1 MMVGNMDVS
10 WLRVLLDN
18 ISSYLSISSIDT
30 LHSNP
35 AHKYYTR
42 GEDIAKLLQPVLEN
56 LVGSDASPSEL
67 LNNGFEEL
75 SQYVDELRD
84 QFQSWEPLSSRIFYV
99 LQIESLA
106 SKLRESSLEVFQLLK
121 HCEQHLPAD
130 LVSPSFEDCIELV
143 KLVGR
148 DEVSYT
154 IDQALIDQREGNGPT
169 SEVLVKIAE
178 SVGLKSNQEILIEG
192 VVLASLKE
200 NAELTENNTEAEFIE
215 GLISLTTQMHDYLT
229 NIKQSQ
235 LGCSVPVPP
244 DFRCPLSL
252 ELMTDPVIV
261 TSGQTYERA
270 FIEKW
275 FDMGLMVCPK
285 TRQPL
290 SQTSLTPN
298 FIVKAFIANWCES
311 NNVNLPDPLELV
323 QSSKPFPLLVEPA
336 SDDDEGNS
344 QPLSLVDESVKSEK
358 GSSSPMKMA
367 GNGRTES
374 LDAAKSKKLRQVLS
388 RSVSAPGIFCEVV
401 SKTETSTNAPPPPA
415 AADTSTEISTNDTS
429 VSKAVWRL
437 PSGRHFHHPGIIP
450 ATIRETGSSSSI
462 EAEVKKLIEDLK
474 SSSLEAQREATARV
488 RILSRNSTDN
498 RIVIARCGAINS
510 LVNLL
515 YSTDERIQADAV
527 TCLLNLSIN
536 DNNKSVIADSGAIEP
551 LIHVLKTGN
560 LEAKENSAATLFSLS
575 VIEENKT
582 KIGEAGAIEPLVEL
596 LGHGSLRGK
605 KDAATALFNLSI
617 HHENKAKVIE
627 AGAVKYLVELM
638 DPAAGMVEK
647 AVVVLANLATVKE
660 GKIAIGEEGGI
671 PVLVEVV
678 ELGSA
683 RGKENATAALL
694 QLSMHSLRFCN
705 SIIREGAIPPLVALT
720 KSGTARAKEK
730 VSFYFLLF
738 LFGMSHASMI
748 QVINC
753 LYVLVSG
760 T

>member
-1 MMVGNMDVS
+1 MMEVNMEVS

-30 LHSNP
+30 LYSNP

-75 SQYVDELRD
+75 SQYVDEMRE
-84 QFQSWEPLSSRIFYV
+84 QFERWEPLSSRIFYV
-99 LQIESLA
+99 LQMESLA

-121 HCEQHLPAD
+121 HCEQHLPDD

-154 IDQALIDQREGNGPT
+154 IDLAMMDQKEGNGPT

-178 SVGLKSNQEILIEG
+178 SVGLRSNQEILIEG

-215 GLISLTTQMHDYLT
+215 GLISLVTQMHDHLT

-261 TSGQTYERA
+261 TSGQTYERT

-285 TRQPL
+285 TRQAL

-311 NNVNLPDPLELV
+311 NNVNLPDPLELI
-323 QSSKPFPLLVEPA
+323 QSSQPFPLLVEPA
-336 SDDDEGNS
+336 SDDDECGS
-344 QPLSLVDESVKSEK
+344 QPLSLVDESAKSER
-358 GSSSPMKMA
+358 GSSSPMMIG

-374 LDAAKSKKLRQVLS
+374 LDATKCEKLRQVLS
-388 RSVSAPGIFCEVV
+388 RSVSAPGIVCEVV
-401 SKTETSTNAPPPPA
+401 PKTERISND
-415 AADTSTEISTNDTS
+415 AADTS
-429 VSKAVWRL
+429 VSSKTVWRL

-450 ATIRETGSSSSI
+450 ATIREIGSSSSI

-474 SSSLEAQREATARV
+474 SSSLDAQREATARLRV
-488 RILSRNSTDN
+488 LSRNSTDN

-510 LVNLL
+510 LVDLL

-551 LIHVLKTGN
+551 LIHVLRTGN

-660 GKIAIGEEGGI
+660 GKVAIGEEGGI

-730 VSFYFLLF
+730 AHNLLKYFKSQKQ
-738 LFGMSHASMI
+738 G
-748 QVINC
+748 QRR
-753 LYVLVSG
+753 G
-760 T
+760 

>member
-1 MMVGNMDVS
+1 MEVS

-18 ISSYLSISSIDT
+18 ISSYLSISSMDT
-30 LHSNP
+30 LSSNP

-42 GEDIAKLLQPVLEN
+42 GEEIANLLQPVLEN

-75 SQYVDELRD
+75 SQYVDELRE
-84 QFQSWEPLSSRIFYV
+84 QFESWEPLSSRIFYV

-154 IDQALIDQREGNGPT
+154 IDLALTDQKEGNGPT

-178 SVGLKSNQEILIEG
+178 SVGLRSNQEILIEG

-215 GLISLTTQMHDYLT
+215 GLISLITQMHDYLT

-235 LGCSVPVPP
+235 LGCSVPVPH

-261 TSGQTYERA
+261 TSGQTYERS

-290 SQTSLTPN
+290 TQTSLTPN

-311 NNVNLPDPLELV
+311 NNVNLLDPLELI
-323 QSSKPFPLLVEPA
+323 QSKI
-336 SDDDEGNS
+336 
-344 QPLSLVDESVKSEK
+344 
-358 GSSSPMKMA
+358 GSSSPMKIA

-374 LDAAKSKKLRQVLS
+374 LDATKCEKLRQVLS
-388 RSVSAPGIFCEVV
+388 RSVSAPGIVCEVV
-401 SKTETSTNAPPPPA
+401 SKTERIIND
-415 AADTSTEISTNDTS
+415 AADTS
-429 VSKAVWRL
+429 VSSKTVWRL
-437 PSGRHFHHPGIIP
+437 PSGRHFHHQGIIP

-474 SSSLEAQREATARV
+474 SSSLDAQREATARV

-510 LVNLL
+510 LVDLL

-582 KIGEAGAIEPLVEL
+582 KIGEAGAIEPLVDL
-596 LGHGSLRGK
+596 LGNGSLRGK

-627 AGAVKYLVELM
+627 AGAVRYLVELM

-694 QLSMHSLRFCN
+694 QLSMHSPRFCN

-730 VSFYFLLF
+730 AHNLLKYFKSQKQ
-738 LFGMSHASMI
+738 G
-748 QVINC
+748 QRR
-753 LYVLVSG
+753 G
-760 T
+760 

>member
-1 MMVGNMDVS
+1 MEVS

-18 ISSYLSISSIDT
+18 ISSYLSISSMDT
-30 LHSNP
+30 LYSNP

-75 SQYVDELRD
+75 SQYIDELRE

-106 SKLRESSLEVFQLLK
+106 TKLRESSLEVFQLLK

-148 DEVSYT
+148 DEVSCT
-154 IDQALIDQREGNGPT
+154 IDLALIDQREGNGPT

-178 SVGLKSNQEILIEG
+178 SVGLRSNQEILIEG

-215 GLISLTTQMHDYLT
+215 GLISLITRMHDHLT

-298 FIVKAFIANWCES
+298 FIVKAFISNWCES

-323 QSSKPFPLLVEPA
+323 QSSQPFPLL
-336 SDDDEGNS
+336 
-344 QPLSLVDESVKSEK
+344 SER
-358 GSSSPMKMA
+358 GSSSSPMKIG

-374 LDAAKSKKLRQVLS
+374 LDATKCKKLRQVLS
-388 RSVSAPGIFCEVV
+388 RSVSAPEIVFELD
-401 SKTETSTNAPPPPA
+401 SKTERNTPPPA
-415 AADTSTEISTNDTS
+415 PAVTS
-429 VSKAVWRL
+429 VSQARVETVRRL
-437 PSGRHFHHPGIIP
+437 PSARHFHHPGIIP

-462 EAEVKKLIEDLK
+462 ESEVKKLIEDLK
-474 SSSLEAQREATARV
+474 SSSLEAQGEATARI

-498 RIVIARCGAINS
+498 RIVIARCGAIDS

-551 LIHVLKTGN
+551 LIHVLRTGN

-596 LGHGSLRGK
+596 LGNGSLRGK

-627 AGAVKYLVELM
+627 AGAVRYLVELM

-660 GKIAIGEEGGI
+660 GKVAIGEEGGI

-694 QLSMHSLRFCN
+694 QLSMHSQRFCN

-730 VSFYFLLF
+730 AHNLLKYFKSQKQ
-738 LFGMSHASMI
+738 G
-748 QVINC
+748 QRR
-753 LYVLVSG
+753 G
-760 T
+760 

>member
-1 MMVGNMDVS
+1 MEVS

-18 ISSYLSISSIDT
+18 ISSYQSISSMDT
-30 LHSNP
+30 LYSNP
-35 AHKYYTR
+35 AYKYYTR

-75 SQYVDELRD
+75 SQYVDELRE
-84 QFQSWEPLSSRIFYV
+84 QFESWEPLSSRIFYV

-154 IDQALIDQREGNGPT
+154 IDLALIDQKEGNGPT
-169 SEVLVKIAE
+169 SEALVKIAE
-178 SVGLKSNQEILIEG
+178 SVGLRSNQEILIEG

-285 TRQPL
+285 TRQAL

-323 QSSKPFPLLVEPA
+323 QSSQAFPLLVEPA
-336 SDDDEGNS
+336 SDDECDDS
-344 QPLSLVDESVKSEK
+344 QPLSSERAP
-358 GSSSPMKMA
+358 SSPMKIG

-374 LDAAKSKKLRQVLS
+374 LDATKCEKLRQVVLS
-388 RSVSAPGIFCEVV
+388 RSVSAPGIVCEEVV
-401 SKTETSTNAPPPPA
+401 SKSERITND
-415 AADTSTEISTNDTS
+415 AADTSVSSKTETIVNDATPS
-429 VSKAVWRL
+429 VSSKPVWRL
-437 PSGRHFHHPGIIP
+437 PSGRHFNHPGIIP

-462 EAEVKKLIEDLK
+462 ESEVKKLIEDLK
-474 SSSLEAQREATARV
+474 STSPDAQREATARV

-498 RIVIARCGAINS
+498 RIVIARCGAIDS
-510 LVNLL
+510 LVDLL

-582 KIGEAGAIEPLVEL
+582 KIGEAGAIEPLVDL

-647 AVVVLANLATVKE
+647 AVVVLANLATVRE
-660 GKIAIGEEGGI
+660 GKVAIGEEGGI

-694 QLSMHSLRFCN
+694 QLAMHSQRFCN

-730 VSFYFLLF
+730 AHNLLKYFKSQKQNQRR
-738 LFGMSHASMI
+738 G
-748 QVINC
+748 
-753 LYVLVSG
+753 
-760 T
+760 

>member
-1 MMVGNMDVS
+1 MMEVNMEVS

-18 ISSYLSISSIDT
+18 ISSYLSISSMDT
-30 LHSNP
+30 LYSNP

-75 SQYVDELRD
+75 SQYVDELRE
-84 QFQSWEPLSSRIFYV
+84 QFQSWEPLLSRIFYLATYRVYYQV

-106 SKLRESSLEVFQLLK
+106 TKLRESNQK
-121 HCEQHLPAD
+121 
-130 LVSPSFEDCIELV
+130 
-143 KLVGR
+143 
-148 DEVSYT
+148 
-154 IDQALIDQREGNGPT
+154 EGNGPT

-178 SVGLKSNQEILIEG
+178 SVGLRSNQEILIEG

-215 GLISLTTQMHDYLT
+215 GLISLITHMHDHLT

-290 SQTSLTPN
+290 TQTSLTPN
-298 FIVKAFIANWCES
+298 FIVKAFISNWCES

-323 QSSKPFPLLVEPA
+323 QSSQPFPLLLEPA
-336 SDDDEGNS
+336 SDDDDECGS
-344 QPLSLVDESVKSEK
+344 QPLSLVDESER
-358 GSSSPMKMA
+358 GSSSPMKIG

-374 LDAAKSKKLRQVLS
+374 LDATKCEKLRQVLS
-388 RSVSAPGIFCEVV
+388 RSVSAPGIVFELD
-401 SKTETSTNAPPPPA
+401 SKTERNTTPPAPAPRAPP
-415 AADTSTEISTNDTS
+415 DTS
-429 VSKAVWRL
+429 VSNARVETVRRL
-437 PSGRHFHHPGIIP
+437 PSARHFHHPGIIP

-462 EAEVKKLIEDLK
+462 ESEVKKLIEDLK
-474 SSSLEAQREATARV
+474 SSSLEAQREATARI

-498 RIVIARCGAINS
+498 RIVIARCGAIDS

-551 LIHVLKTGN
+551 LIHVLRTGN

-596 LGHGSLRGK
+596 LGNGSLRGK

-627 AGAVKYLVELM
+627 AGAVRYLVELM

-660 GKIAIGEEGGI
+660 GKVAIGEEGGI

-694 QLSMHSLRFCN
+694 QLSMHSQRFCN

-730 VSFYFLLF
+730 AHNLLKYFKSQKQ
-738 LFGMSHASMI
+738 G
-748 QVINC
+748 QRR
-753 LYVLVSG
+753 G
-760 T
+760 

>member
-1 MMVGNMDVS
+1 
-10 WLRVLLDN
+10 
-18 ISSYLSISSIDT
+18 
-30 LHSNP
+30 
-35 AHKYYTR
+35 
-42 GEDIAKLLQPVLEN
+42 
-56 LVGSDASPSEL
+56 
-67 LNNGFEEL
+67 
-75 SQYVDELRD
+75 
-84 QFQSWEPLSSRIFYV
+84 
-99 LQIESLA
+99 
-106 SKLRESSLEVFQLLK
+106 
-121 HCEQHLPAD
+121 
-130 LVSPSFEDCIELV
+130 
-143 KLVGR
+143 
-148 DEVSYT
+148 
-154 IDQALIDQREGNGPT
+154 
-169 SEVLVKIAE
+169 
-178 SVGLKSNQEILIEG
+178 
-192 VVLASLKE
+192 
-200 NAELTENNTEAEFIE
+200 
-215 GLISLTTQMHDYLT
+215 MHDHLT

-336 SDDDEGNS
+336 SDYDDECDDS
-344 QPLSLVDESVKSEK
+344 QPLSLVDEPER
-358 GSSSPMKMA
+358 GPSSPMKIG
-367 GNGRTES
+367 GNGRAES
-374 LDAAKSKKLRQVLS
+374 LDATKCEKLRQVLS
-388 RSVSAPGIFCEVV
+388 RSVSAPGIVCEEVV
-401 SKTETSTNAPPPPA
+401 SKSERISNDA
-415 AADTSTEISTNDTS
+415 ADTS
-429 VSKAVWRL
+429 VSKTERIVNDAADTPSVSSKPVWRL
-437 PSGRHFHHPGIIP
+437 PSGRHFHHHPGIVP

-474 SSSLEAQREATARV
+474 NSSLDAQREATARV
-488 RILSRNSTDN
+488 RVLSRNSTDN

-510 LVNLL
+510 LVDLL
-515 YSTDERIQADAV
+515 YSTDERIQADAT

-582 KIGEAGAIEPLVEL
+582 KIGEAGAIEPLVDL
-596 LGHGSLRGK
+596 LGNGSLRGK

-660 GKIAIGEEGGI
+660 GKVAIGEEGGI

-694 QLSMHSLRFCN
+694 QLAMHSQRFCN

-730 VSFYFLLF
+730 VSFFFTLSCLVCC
-738 LFGMSHASMI
+738 LIA
-748 QVINC
+748 VITVYMLC
-753 LYVLVSG
+753 CFRHIIF
-760 T
+760 

>member
-1 MMVGNMDVS
+1 MGKNP
-10 WLRVLLDN
+10 LLT
-18 ISSYLSISSIDT
+18 SL
-30 LHSNP
+30 
-35 AHKYYTR
+35 
-42 GEDIAKLLQPVLEN
+42 DIAKLLQPVLEN

-75 SQYVDELRD
+75 SQYIDELRE

-106 SKLRESSLEVFQLLK
+106 TKLRESSLEVFQLLK

-148 DEVSYT
+148 DEVSCT
-154 IDQALIDQREGNGPT
+154 IDLALIDQREGNGPT

-178 SVGLKSNQEILIEG
+178 SVGLRSNQEILIEG

-215 GLISLTTQMHDYLT
+215 GLISLITRMHDHLT

-298 FIVKAFIANWCES
+298 FIVKAFISNWCES

-323 QSSKPFPLLVEPA
+323 QSSQPFPLLVEPA
-336 SDDDEGNS
+336 SDDDDECDS
-344 QPLSLVDESVKSEK
+344 QPLSLVDESERGS
-358 GSSSPMKMA
+358 SSSPMKIG

-374 LDAAKSKKLRQVLS
+374 LDATKCKKLRQVLS
-388 RSVSAPGIFCEVV
+388 RSVSAPEIVFELD
-401 SKTETSTNAPPPPA
+401 SKTERNTPPPA
-415 AADTSTEISTNDTS
+415 PAVTS
-429 VSKAVWRL
+429 VSQARVETVRRL
-437 PSGRHFHHPGIIP
+437 PSARHFHHPGIIP

-462 EAEVKKLIEDLK
+462 ESEVKKLIEDLK
-474 SSSLEAQREATARV
+474 SSSLEAQGEATARI

-498 RIVIARCGAINS
+498 RIVIARCGAIDS

-551 LIHVLKTGN
+551 LIHVLRTGN

-596 LGHGSLRGK
+596 LGNGSLRGK

-627 AGAVKYLVELM
+627 AGAVRYLVELM

-660 GKIAIGEEGGI
+660 GKVAIGEEGGI

-694 QLSMHSLRFCN
+694 QLSMHSQRH
-705 SIIREGAIPPLVALT
+705 II
-720 KSGTARAKEK
+720 
-730 VSFYFLLF
+730 F
-738 LFGMSHASMI
+738 
-748 QVINC
+748 
-753 LYVLVSG
+753 
-760 T
+760 

>member
-1 MMVGNMDVS
+1 MEVS

-30 LHSNP
+30 LSSNP

-75 SQYVDELRD
+75 SQYVDEMRE
-84 QFQSWEPLSSRIFYV
+84 QFESWQPLSSRIFYV
-99 LQIESLA
+99 LQMESLA

-148 DEVSYT
+148 EEVSYT
-154 IDQALIDQREGNGPT
+154 IDLALIDQKEGNGPT

-178 SVGLKSNQEILIEG
+178 IVGLRSNQDILIEG
-192 VVLASLKE
+192 VVLA
-200 NAELTENNTEAEFIE
+200 IYR
-215 GLISLTTQMHDYLT
+215 GLISLVTQMHDHLT

-270 FIEKW
+270 FIENW

-285 TRQPL
+285 TRQAL
-290 SQTSLTPN
+290 SQTTLTPN
-298 FIVKAFIANWCES
+298 FTVKAFIANWCES
-311 NNVNLPDPLELV
+311 NNVNPPDPLELI
-323 QSSKPFPLLVEPA
+323 QSSQPFPLLVEPD
-336 SDDDEGNS
+336 SDDDDDECGS
-344 QPLSLVDESVKSEK
+344 QPLSLI
-358 GSSSPMKMA
+358 G

-374 LDAAKSKKLRQVLS
+374 LDATKCEKLRQVLS
-388 RSVSAPGIFCEVV
+388 RSVSAPGIVCEVV
-401 SKTETSTNAPPPPA
+401 SKTERIVKD
-415 AADTSTEISTNDTS
+415 AADTS
-429 VSKAVWRL
+429 VSSKTVWRL

-450 ATIRETGSSSSI
+450 ATIREIGSSSSI

-474 SSSLEAQREATARV
+474 SSSLDAQREATARLRV
-488 RILSRNSTDN
+488 LSRNSTDN

-510 LVNLL
+510 LVDLL

-660 GKIAIGEEGGI
+660 GRLRSERKEAY
-671 PVLVEVV
+671 
-678 ELGSA
+678 
-683 RGKENATAALL
+683 RWKENATAALL

-730 VSFYFLLF
+730 VSFITIFF
-738 LFGMSHASMI
+738 CF
-748 QVINC
+748 C
-753 LYVLVSG
+753 LV
-760 T
+760 

>member
-1 MMVGNMDVS
+1 MMEVNMEVS

-18 ISSYLSISSIDT
+18 ISSYLSISSMDT
-30 LHSNP
+30 LYSNP

-75 SQYVDELRD
+75 SQYIDELRE

-106 SKLRESSLEVFQLLK
+106 TKLRESSLEVFQLLK

-148 DEVSYT
+148 DEVSCT
-154 IDQALIDQREGNGPT
+154 IDLALIDQREGNGPT

-178 SVGLKSNQEILIEG
+178 SVGLRSNQEILIEG

-215 GLISLTTQMHDYLT
+215 GLISLITRMHDHLT

-298 FIVKAFIANWCES
+298 FIVKAFISNWCES

-323 QSSKPFPLLVEPA
+323 QSSQPFPLLVEPA
-336 SDDDEGNS
+336 SDDDDDECDS
-344 QPLSLVDESVKSEK
+344 QPLSLVDESERGS
-358 GSSSPMKMA
+358 SSSPMKIG

-374 LDAAKSKKLRQVLS
+374 LDATKCKKLRQVLS
-388 RSVSAPGIFCEVV
+388 RSVSAPGIVFELD
-401 SKTETSTNAPPPPA
+401 SKTERNTPPPA
-415 AADTSTEISTNDTS
+415 PAPPAPADTS
-429 VSKAVWRL
+429 VSQARVETVRRL
-437 PSGRHFHHPGIIP
+437 PSARHFHHPGIIP

-462 EAEVKKLIEDLK
+462 ESEVKKLIEDLK
-474 SSSLEAQREATARV
+474 SSSLEAQREATARI

-498 RIVIARCGAINS
+498 RIVIARCGAIDS

-551 LIHVLKTGN
+551 LIHVLRTGN

-596 LGHGSLRGK
+596 LGNGSLRGK

-627 AGAVKYLVELM
+627 AGAVRYLVELM

-660 GKIAIGEEGGI
+660 GKVAIGEEGGI

-694 QLSMHSLRFCN
+694 QLSMHSQRFCN

-730 VSFYFLLF
+730 AHNLLKYFKSQKQ
-738 LFGMSHASMI
+738 G
-748 QVINC
+748 QRR
-753 LYVLVSG
+753 G
-760 T
+760 